1 MDTMGIIRKCDGK
14 IRIAVNK
21 LNCKIRIAVNYFPY
35 ATIGWTI
42 IFRYLYNNVRIVV
55 SNLDSKIR
63 VLGHYLN
70 PAIQRNALTGA
81 ILHIDGFSRY
91 KHREKCE
98 YETIY

>member
-1 MDTMGIIRKCDGK
+1 MGMIGK
-14 IRIAVNK
+14 TNSKIGVAVNK
-21 LNCKIRIAVNYFPY
+21 LDSKIRIVVNYLPHAALPGIIAVN
-35 ATIGWTI
+35 
-42 IFRYLYNNVRIVV
+42 YLYNNVRIVV

-70 PAIQRNALTGA
+70 PAIQRDALTGA